1 MIKINNTYWEIYL
14 VSPNHPEMQQPDGTW
29 TIGSCDWK
37 THGIYIV
44 DNLDEALTWKVLAHE
59 ITHAAM
65 FSYNIELNDILEEFI
80 ADLIATYGFE
90 IIAQA
95 NKIFSRIT

>member
-1 MIKINNTYWEIYL
+1 MIKINNVKWEIYL
-14 VSPNHPEMQQPDGTW
+14 VSPNHPEMRQPDGTW
-29 TIGSCDWK
+29 TIGACNWQTK
-37 THGIYIV
+37 GIYIV
-44 DNLDEALTWKVLAHE
+44 DNLNEALTWKVLAHE

-65 FSYNIELNDILEEFI
+65 FSYNVTMSAELEEFI

-90 IIAQA
+90 IIIQA